1 MPGESY
7 TVQEK
12 IIEYADKGK
21 GALMIVESTIKATG
35 SGEVHATVK
44 TSLFLVGR
52 GGFGYKGKV
61 PKTNFPAPPKRAP
74 DHVGDETVPPNQAFL
89 YRLNGDLNPLHVD
102 PERSS
107 MFGFPTP
114 ILHGLCSLGYT
125 ARSLQQRYL
134 KNNPE
139 ALKELTVRFTSP
151 VLPG

>member
-74 DHVGDETVPPNQAFL
+74 DHVGDETVPPN
-89 YRLNGDLNPLHVD
+89 
-102 PERSS
+102 
-107 MFGFPTP
+107 
-114 ILHGLCSLGYT
+114 
-125 ARSLQQRYL
+125 
-134 KNNPE
+134 
-139 ALKELTVRFTSP
+139 
-151 VLPG
+151 